1 MKKVSFLVLAL
12 FALGSEGIFQGQTN
26 TAARKSF
33 GTSLRSL
40 RRRSEALA
48 DQVLNRPLRGRARL
62 DLISSLEDDAVTPP
76 VNNNA
81 VYNQIKELI
90 TSLEDDAAKIQ
101 GGDVMRKK
109 QFRKNYQA
117 LGKSYVLLTSAM
129 GVSNV
134 GKRPKGS
141 YQPDNKP
148 TT

>member
-12 FALGSEGIFQGQTN
+12 FALGSEGIFQGKTN
-26 TAARKSF
+26 SGARKSF

-40 RRRSEALA
+40 RRRSEELA
-48 DQVLNRPLRGRARL
+48 NQVLNRPLRGRARL

-81 VYNQIKELI
+81 VYLQIKELI

-109 QFRKNYQA
+109 QLRKNYQQ
-117 LGKSYVLLTSAM
+117 LGKSYALLTAAL

-134 GKRPKGS
+134 GKRPKSS